1 MLSPKV
7 LNLYRL
13 LLLVAYS
20 RDLLATD
27 PRDKIYSVIGLSK
40 AMYDGQ
46 LGEFDSDKLL
56 VDYSA
61 SVEDIYSS
69 FAVAVVSATN
79 RIDILGFCNQD
90 ERFYVR
96 R

>member
-1 MLSPKV
+1 
-7 LNLYRL
+7 
-13 LLLVAYS
+13 
-20 RDLLATD
+20 
-27 PRDKIYSVIGLSK
+27 
-40 AMYDGQ
+40 
-46 LGEFDSDKLL
+46 
-56 VDYSA
+56 
-61 SVEDIYSS
+61 VEDIYSS